1 LKIPSSDNFLKK
13 PAPSTQQQQHHAQT
27 GPSHIAIFLTN
38 LRLLDL
44 DRRKHWPGITSV
56 TFATKDSQQNIKRR
70 IQCVEWALYE
80 LFCLWDPEETREV
93 GTCLAFIR
101 GYKLITVV
109 SQKLQPFFPPLEPL
123 QSLNLRAAL
132 FRCLDQAKKNGILG
146 RDAVLRKTM
155 LDECKGERLEEV
167 LAVFSTAVVKH
178 LVQESHTGHEAVS
191 QRLAMENFSYTG
203 ERSGLSALV
212 LAHKYSLRQII
223 VRKDEAKKQY
233 NDFSDLLK
241 LKDRQITR
249 RHEQLKVAIEEDE
262 STEYIAKPET
272 YALQETVR
280 KNWYGSNEW
289 LESILHGD
297 GRFDNDG
304 LLSQP
309 YDNVWKH
316 VENGRIGEIEDSHRK
331 GLLEHLD
338 ARVKEQ
344 SNRLEKWQNF
354 EKTIKARRTGA
365 RNEKVPKSTKV
376 VASLD
381 LAFGAHESLQLP
393 SNPLKSTKTW
403 QPHPD
408 QARLIEGLQKELAN
422 VGKPKHYESPA
433 KRRVSV
439 RQEPQ
444 SPSPSPEPVEE
455 RPPRD
460 EENDWVSNSDSDDQ
474 SVDLERP
481 SSHTSPSG
489 PVEEE
494 PKAVSTEPSPES
506 APEPSPE
513 AEPLSEVEEVPE
525 VVSHSP
531 SPSATYPIST
541 SSTMP
546 PPPLPLPKTRSS
558 IHTTMLPPSPP
569 SPDIATQILNSMAA
583 ASPSPVKPRHVLSL
597 AERTRMSMSRVSMSR
612 NSLAHLEDFDD
623 LPDLPQLPSYPKIRL
638 SRVPDLHSNDEASL
652 EDAEA
657 AATAAKARRH
667 EDLIARTRLSLSNSA
682 SVAKS
687 AQIERRRSVK
697 LAAKKKRESYMPKP
711 HMLEPTLEGDD
722 GEVIDRLALIEAE
735 PQDVDYEAVFKS
747 RPKIKTSPA
756 RSPVKAW
763 VEMGGERDMGSSS
776 PVPPL

>member
-1 LKIPSSDNFLKK
+1 
-13 PAPSTQQQQHHAQT
+13 
-27 GPSHIAIFLTN
+27 
-38 LRLLDL
+38 
-44 DRRKHWPGITSV
+44 
-56 TFATKDSQQNIKRR
+56 
-70 IQCVEWALYE
+70 VEWALYE
-80 LFCLWDPEETREV
+80 LFCLWDPEEAREV
-93 GTCLAFIR
+93 GTRLAFIR
-101 GYKLITVV
+101 GHKLITVV

-132 FRCLDQAKKNGILG
+132 FRCLDQAKKNGTLG

-167 LAVFSTAVVKH
+167 LAVFSTAVVKRV
-178 LVQESHTGHEAVS
+178 VQENHTGPEAVS

-203 ERSGLSALV
+203 ERSGLSTLV
-212 LAHKYSLRQII
+212 LAHKYSLRQTI
-223 VRKDEAKKQY
+223 VRKDAAKKQY

-249 RHEQLKVAIEEDE
+249 RHEQLKVAIEDDE
-262 STEYIAKPET
+262 STEYITKPET

-289 LESILHGD
+289 LETILHGD

-304 LLSQP
+304 LLSLP
-309 YDNVWKH
+309 YDNVWEH
-316 VENGRIGEIEDSHRK
+316 VENRRIGEIEDSHRK

-344 SNRLEKWQNF
+344 SNRLEKWQTF
-354 EKTIKARRTGA
+354 EKTIKARRSSGV
-365 RNEKVPKSTKV
+365 RNEKVPKSTKGM
-376 VASLD
+376 ASLD

-393 SNPLKSTKTW
+393 SNPLKSAKTW

-408 QARLIEGLQKELAN
+408 QARLIEDLQKDLAN

-439 RQEPQ
+439 REEPQ
-444 SPSPSPEPVEE
+444 SISPSPEPVEE

-481 SSHTSPSG
+481 SSRTSPLG

-494 PKAVSTEPSPES
+494 PKAVPPEPSPES
-506 APEPSPE
+506 SPEP
-513 AEPLSEVEEVPE
+513 EPLSEIEEIDDVPE

-531 SPSATYPIST
+531 SPSTTYPIPT
-541 SSTMP
+541 SFAMP

-558 IHTTMLPPSPP
+558 THTTMPPSSPP

-638 SRVPDLHSNDEASL
+638 SRVPDLHSNGEASV

-657 AATAAKARRH
+657 AAAAAKAQRH

-711 HMLEPTLEGDD
+711 QMLEPTLEGDD

-756 RSPVKAW
+756 SSPVKAW
-763 VEMGGERDMGSSS
+763 VEMGGERDLGSSS